1 MSSQSPPVSFG
12 STQDEI
18 ESIKKDLE
26 EYHHH
31 PMSGRHCSVQVI
43 GAGVRELK
51 DEVYCLREQLRQS
64 RHNEHLLQNKLAF
77 YQQRE
82 EDELIALS
90 LEHDRQKDTTIRKRN
105 FSTYASANYSPH
117 FTKSYK

>member
-12 STQDEI
+12 STQDKI

-26 EYHHH
+26 DYHHH
-31 PMSGRHCSVQVI
+31 PMSGRHRSVQVI

-51 DEVYCLREQLRQS
+51 DEVYFLREQLRRS
-64 RHNEHLLQNKLAF
+64 RHNEHHLQTKLA
-77 YQQRE
+77 YYEQRE

-90 LEHDRQKDTTIRKRN
+90 LEHDRQNDTLNRKRN
-105 FSTYASANYSPH
+105 FSTYASVNYSPH
-117 FTKSYK
+117 FRKSYK

>member
-12 STQDEI
+12 STQDKI

-26 EYHHH
+26 DYHHH
-31 PMSGRHCSVQVI
+31 PMSGRHRSVQVI

-51 DEVYCLREQLRQS
+51 DEVYFLREQLRRS
-64 RHNEHLLQNKLAF
+64 RHNEHHLQTKLA
-77 YQQRE
+77 YYEQRE

-90 LEHDRQKDTTIRKRN
+90 LEHDHHKDSSAIKQN
-105 FSTYASANYSPH
+105 FSTFASANYSPH
-117 FTKSYK
+117 FHKSYK